1 MLEPLKRRFHVRA
14 RFLGQGA
21 SCRKA
26 VDELW
31 TRPRRGCFEMAPG
44 LEPHHQSSRLEGAT
58 VREHRLVRDIIFVCW
73 TVSCDLEAGER
84 AAGQVARTLT
94 PLVILEP

>member
-1 MLEPLKRRFHVRA
+1 
-14 RFLGQGA
+14 
-21 SCRKA
+21 
-26 VDELW
+26 
-31 TRPRRGCFEMAPG
+31 
-44 LEPHHQSSRLEGAT
+44 

-94 PLVILEP
+94 PPVILEP